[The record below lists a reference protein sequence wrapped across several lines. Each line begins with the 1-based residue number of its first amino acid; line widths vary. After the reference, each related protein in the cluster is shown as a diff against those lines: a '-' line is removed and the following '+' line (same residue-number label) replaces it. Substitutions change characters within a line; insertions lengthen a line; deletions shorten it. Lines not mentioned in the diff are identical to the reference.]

1 MGRLLGIAVRGASR
15 APMETRDTV
24 HISQDTGLEGDYR
37 GKYGPRQITVLSR
50 EAWQAACQAVQTEL
64 PWTTRRANLLVSG
77 VELERTTRQVLHI
90 GPVRLAITGE
100 TDPCER
106 MDMQH
111 MGLRQGSRPGLA
123 GRGHLFCADPG
134 RHPAWRRGPA
144 PAQPIIRLSAG
155 RPRRLSGIAS
165 SYHTSSASA

>member
-37 GKYGPRQITVLSR
+37 GKYGPRQITVLSQ
-50 EAWQAACQAVQTEL
+50 EAWQAACDTVQTEL

-77 VELERTTRQVLHI
+77 LELERTTRQVLHI

-111 MGLRQGSRPGLA
+111 LGLRQALV
-123 GRGHLFCADPG
+123 
-134 RHPAWRRGPA
+134 PAWRGGVTCFVLTPGD
-144 PAQPIIRLSAG
+144 IRLG
-155 RPRRLSGIAS
+155 DEVQLRPGS
-165 SYHTSSASA
+165 SSD